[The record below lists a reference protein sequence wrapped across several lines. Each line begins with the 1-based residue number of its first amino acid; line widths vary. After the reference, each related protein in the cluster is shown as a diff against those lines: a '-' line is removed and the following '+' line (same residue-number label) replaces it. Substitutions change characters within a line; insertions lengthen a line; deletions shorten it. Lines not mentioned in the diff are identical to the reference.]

1 VPTPCTELLAACCTA
16 RAAWLRY
23 ATPVRH
29 LASICLKGRALAL
42 LPPALSFL
50 PCSLLFVRGRVH
62 HGRPAELVATTARFF
77 VLAANH
83 RIAKYG
89 KASTAARP
97 RPSFT
102 ASRQAPELRRRRAVA
117 TAAACARG
125 RSASGHVPAIRDHQR
140 VRVGPHVLSRPFS
153 ATGEPPP
160 AGVGDSVSASS
171 VLPR

>member
-16 RAAWLRY
+16 RTVWLRC

-50 PCSLLFVRGRVH
+50 
-62 HGRPAELVATTARFF
+62 HGRSTELTSTTARFF
-77 VLAANH
+77 VLTANH
-83 RIAKYG
+83 RTAKYDR
-89 KASTAARP
+89 ASTAARP
-97 RPSFT
+97 WPSFA
-102 ASRQAPELRRRRAVA
+102 ASRQAPQLRRRHAVA
-117 TAAACARG
+117 AAAACAHG

-160 AGVGDSVSASS
+160 AGIGDSASASS

>member
-1 VPTPCTELLAACCTA
+1 VPTPCTKLLATCCTA
-16 RAAWLRY
+16 RAAWLHCV
-23 ATPVRH
+23 APVRQ

-50 PCSLLFVRGRVH
+50 PCSLLFVRGRIRHV
-62 HGRPAELVATTARFF
+62 RPVELASTTARFF

-83 RIAKYG
+83 RTAKYG
-89 KASTAARP
+89 RASTAARP
-97 RPSFT
+97 WPSFA

-117 TAAACARG
+117 AASACAHG
-125 RSASGHVPAIRDHQR
+125 RSTSGHVPAIRDHQR

-160 AGVGDSVSASS
+160 AGIGDSTSASS
-171 VLPR
+171 VLPW